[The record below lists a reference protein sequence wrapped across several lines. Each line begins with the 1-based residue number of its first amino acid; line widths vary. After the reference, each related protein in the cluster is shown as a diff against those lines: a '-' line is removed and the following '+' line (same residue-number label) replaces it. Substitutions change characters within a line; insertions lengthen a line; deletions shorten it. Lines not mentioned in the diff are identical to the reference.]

1 MSIRPST
8 EAERSLIDSQRW
20 LVDQAEH
27 RQSVID
33 RPAGEIVSDMPPQ
46 RLHRS
51 ASRRV
56 AIPTIVLDRNLLFRL
71 GLIHLLAKTRFRV
84 VADGA
89 SLRELP
95 SRIANAR
102 HGLVLLGID
111 GETTEILAELAPL
124 RRAGFRVVML
134 GNRLDAQTLSV
145 LLGASGQGYLLK
157 DEISS
162 EMLLKSLELVL
173 LGAMVVPCGLVQCLI
188 GGAPGEVELLLQPK
202 AAEEGAPELPP
213 LSTPPRLVPPPTE
226 SSATAGL
233 SAREQAI
240 LERLMQGASN
250 KHIARDLYIAEATV
264 KVHVK
269 SLLRKIQAKN
279 RTQAAM
285 WGINHQLPT
294 PK

>member
-8 EAERSLIDSQRW
+8 EAERSLINSQRW

-162 EMLLKSLELVL
+162 EMLLNSLELVL
-173 LGAMVVPCGLVQCLI
+173 LGAMVVPCGLMQCLI

-213 LSTPPRLVPPPTE
+213 LSTPPRLVPSPTE

-233 SAREQAI
+233 SAREHGDSGAPDAGRLQQA
-240 LERLMQGASN
+240 
-250 KHIARDLYIAEATV
+250 HCARPLHSGSDRQSSCKEPVA
-264 KVHVK
+264 
-269 SLLRKIQAKN
+269 
-279 RTQAAM
+279 
-285 WGINHQLPT
+285 
-294 PK
+294 

>member
-8 EAERSLIDSQRW
+8 EAERSLIDSQHW

-27 RQSVID
+27 RPSVID
-33 RPAGEIVSDMPPQ
+33 RPAGETVSDTPPQ

-111 GETTEILAELAPL
+111 GETAEILAELAPL

-145 LLGASGQGYLLK
+145 LLGAGGQGYLLK

-173 LGAMVVPCGLVQCLI
+173 LGAVIVPRELVRGLAI
-188 GGAPGEVELLLQPK
+188 GAPGRVELLPQPI
-202 AAEEGAPELPP
+202 AAQEAVLELPP
-213 LSTPPRLVPPPTE
+213 PSAPSQLVPPSTEPSPTV
-226 SSATAGL
+226 GL
-233 SAREQAI
+233 SAREHEI
-240 LERLMQGASN
+240 LVHLMQGASN